1 MASLDRLPM
10 LESQCRG
17 YEGPI
22 SAAIYLPLLTE
33 RNEGGSGNGGDDARM
48 GVEDNGAL
56 SNSWRLQQ
64 LGSYPHDIGYGDEK
78 PSLTAGAA
86 IAATLDELMLKEHGD
101 KIRSAREMVQALSSR
116 VEALRFNGVP
126 MCELT
131 LMLFAERTADSQIA
145 AIMPTNALRN
155 AAGVAVRTA
164 LAAML
169 DADLGVSSSFN
180 SMIKNASWIEYLME
194 ETHASPPAL
203 CVLPAYEANPQL
215 DDVTAN
221 RISDL
226 ALAGSKLDLI
236 ALWANAT
243 VKVFHVDGCRSCH
256 RPINHVL
263 WTRTQVPYEVDFHR
277 NFEPWGILSRFQDPG
292 YDERFRGWAFDKIQ
306 HVESLA
312 NLGDFRFVILPDVW
326 TLHRPHPKV
335 AIATLHRQVSEK
347 EKNGG
352 TVNLFLKV
360 IQLKDGRTGTVYKHY
375 MSYVGSLIRRERSML
390 SVGGGYQPQL
400 NPQLVYCKS
409 VLPWWNVLPNTQ
421 S

>member
-1 MASLDRLPM
+1 MGDAVMSARGKLLRASYLLTCCLKLVLMARGSDIDDPKKLLRSCWNELYDPDPIGFTDWISGRPARLYLVDVWTSPAGKSTLPLTIFTMASLDRLPM

-101 KIRSAREMVQALSSR
+101 KIRSAREMVQ
-116 VEALRFNGVP
+116 
-126 MCELT
+126 
-131 LMLFAERTADSQIA
+131 
-145 AIMPTNALRN
+145 
-155 AAGVAVRTA
+155 
-164 LAAML
+164 
-169 DADLGVSSSFN
+169 
-180 SMIKNASWIEYLME
+180 NASWIEYLME

-292 YDERFRGWAFDKIQ
+292 YDE
-306 HVESLA
+306 VC
-312 NLGDFRFVILPDVW
+312 
-326 TLHRPHPKV
+326 T
-335 AIATLHRQVSEK
+335 
-347 EKNGG
+347 
-352 TVNLFLKV
+352 
-360 IQLKDGRTGTVYKHY
+360 Y
-375 MSYVGSLIRRERSML
+375 
-390 SVGGGYQPQL
+390 
-400 NPQLVYCKS
+400 
-409 VLPWWNVLPNTQ
+409 
-421 S
+421 

>member
-1 MASLDRLPM
+1 MGDAVMSARGKLLRASYLLTCCLKLVLMARGSDIDDPKKLLRSCWNELYDPDPIGFTDWISGRPARLYLVDVWTSPAGKSTLPLTIFTMASLDRLPM

-292 YDERFRGWAFDKIQ
+292 YDEVSKPKRFREGM
-306 HVESLA
+306 VL
-312 NLGDFRFVILPDVW
+312 
-326 TLHRPHPKV
+326 
-335 AIATLHRQVSEK
+335 VS
-347 EKNGG
+347 
-352 TVNLFLKV
+352 
-360 IQLKDGRTGTVYKHY
+360 
-375 MSYVGSLIRRERSML
+375 
-390 SVGGGYQPQL
+390 
-400 NPQLVYCKS
+400 
-409 VLPWWNVLPNTQ
+409 
-421 S
+421 